1 MKFFFRTFISLQKIR
16 VKHMQPFRTIKTIL
30 ITGFILLFTALIIF
44 LFTLH
49 NFSIYSIAIQLFIAA
64 FTILL
69 ILLYFHFITLEK
81 AYKELHE
88 KSELSQKQ
96 LAEVEK
102 EVEQNRVT
110 ILRSAIDGQ
119 DGERRRLSRELHDS
133 VGQALIAIKLTLE
146 SSTDRSDSQM
156 RATVDVAKKMVD
168 ETIDEVRRVSNA
180 LLPAALDEF
189 GIISALRAR
198 CEEMARIAGMKITF
212 HSEGNLD
219 HLDKKS
225 KTYLYRIAQ
234 EGINNAIK
242 HSHAECLLVNLQR
255 DAQKVELIITDDG
268 KGFTFVPD
276 DTKLHQ
282 GIQNIRER
290 VSILNGSFKIESQ
303 PQQGTRLKISIPY
316 ISNYG
321 KNKDHIG

>member
-1 MKFFFRTFISLQKIR
+1 MT
-16 VKHMQPFRTIKTIL
+16 PFKLARYIL
-30 ITGFILLFTALIIF
+30 LTGFILVFV
-44 LFTLH
+44 
-49 NFSIYSIAIQLFIAA
+49 A
-64 FTILL
+64 FL
-69 ILLYFHFITLEK
+69 ILLTSSINSGIYRSGITLFLIILMTLLVLINFSFIEINKSYTELTEK
-81 AYKELHE
+81 NEALQ
-88 KSELSQKQ
+88 QK
-96 LAEVEK
+96 LEEVEK
-102 EVEQNRVT
+102 EVELNRVT

-146 SSTDRSDSQM
+146 GSTDRSDSQM

-242 HSHAECLLVNLQR
+242 HSHAESLLINLHR
-255 DAQKVELIITDDG
+255 DDQKVELTITDDG
-268 KGFTFVPD
+268 KGFNFVPD
-276 DTKLHQ
+276 ETRLHQ
-282 GIQNIRER
+282 GLQNIRER
-290 VSILNGSFKIESQ
+290 VSILNGSFNLESQ

>member
-1 MKFFFRTFISLQKIR
+1 MKPLISIKVLFIS
-16 VKHMQPFRTIKTIL
+16 
-30 ITGFILLFTALIIF
+30 GFILIFAALIIF
-44 LFTLH
+44 LYSVNGFDF
-49 NFSIYSIAIQLFIAA
+49 FSILIQLFIAL
-64 FTILL
+64 FSILF
-69 ILLYFHFITLEK
+69 ILLYFNFLTMKKSQLE
-81 AYKELHE
+81 LIE
-88 KSELSQKQ
+88 KSVQ
-96 LAEVEK
+96 LQNDLASIENEVK
-102 EVEQNRVT
+102 QNRTT

-146 SSTDRSDSQM
+146 SCTNRSDSQM
-156 RATVDVAKKMVD
+156 RATIDVAKNLVD

-189 GIISALRAR
+189 GIISALRSR
-198 CEEMARIAGMKITF
+198 CEEMAKIAGMRISF

-242 HSHAECLLVNLQR
+242 HSHASSLIVNLHR
-255 DAQKVELIITDDG
+255 SDQKVELTISDDG

-276 DTKLHQ
+276 ESRLHH

-290 VSILNGSFKIESQ
+290 VSLLNGSFTIESI
-303 PQQGTRLKISIPY
+303 PQQGTQLKIIIPY
-316 ISNYG
+316 LSNYG
-321 KNKDHIG
+321 KNKDHLG

>member
-1 MKFFFRTFISLQKIR
+1 MKS
-16 VKHMQPFRTIKTIL
+16 VKTLRIL
-30 ITGFILLFTALIIF
+30 VLTGLLLV
-44 LFTLH
+44 
-49 NFSIYSIAIQLFIAA
+49 IAISVVVFSFLPISDYK
-64 FTILL
+64 TLL
-69 ILLYFHFITLEK
+69 ILSLLIIIATIIILISNQISRTEKVLQHLESENIQMRQKLIELEK
-81 AYKELHE
+81 EE
-88 KSELSQKQ
+88 EI
-96 LAEVEK
+96 
-102 EVEQNRVT
+102 NRVT

-133 VGQALIAIKLTLE
+133 VGQALIAIKLSLE
-146 SSTDRSDSQM
+146 GSIHRSDSQM
-156 RATVDVAKKMVD
+156 RATVDVTKKMVD

-189 GIISALRAR
+189 GIISALRSR

-212 HSEGNLD
+212 SSEGNLD

-242 HSHAECLLVNLQR
+242 HSHAKCLLVNLHR
-255 DAQKVELIITDDG
+255 NDQKVELTIADDG

-276 DTKLHQ
+276 ESRPHQ
-282 GIQNIRER
+282 GLQNIRER
-290 VSILNGSFKIESQ
+290 VSILHGSFTIESK
-303 PQQGTRLKISIPY
+303 PQQGTSLKISIPY

-321 KNKDHIG
+321 KNKDNTG

>member
-1 MKFFFRTFISLQKIR
+1 MKSLKS
-16 VKHMQPFRTIKTIL
+16 IKVLL
-30 ITGFILLFTALIIF
+30 ITGFILIFASLIIF
-44 LFTLH
+44 LYSVKGFNL
-49 NFSIYSIAIQLFIAA
+49 FSIGFQLLIALFLV
-64 FTILL
+64 LL
-69 ILLYFHFITLEK
+69 ILLYFNVQTV
-81 AYKELHE
+81 E
-88 KSELSQKQ
+88 KSQHDLTEKNDSIQNELTNIEN
-96 LAEVEK
+96 EVK
-102 EVEQNRVT
+102 QNRTT

-133 VGQALIAIKLTLE
+133 VGQSLIAIKLTLE
-146 SSTDRSDSQM
+146 GCSNRSDSQM
-156 RATVDVAKKMVD
+156 RATIDVAKNMVD

-198 CEEMARIAGMKITF
+198 CEEMAKIAGMRITF

-242 HSHAECLLVNLQR
+242 HSHAATLIVNLSR
-255 DAQKVELIITDDG
+255 SEHKVELTITDDG
-268 KGFTFVPD
+268 KGFTFVAD
-276 DTKLHQ
+276 ESRLHH

-290 VSILNGSFKIESQ
+290 VSLLNGSFTIESK
-303 PQQGTRLKISIPY
+303 PQQGTRLNISIPY
-316 ISNYG
+316 LSNYG

>member
-1 MKFFFRTFISLQKIR
+1 MKSLKS
-16 VKHMQPFRTIKTIL
+16 IKVLL
-30 ITGFILLFTALIIF
+30 ITGFLLIFAALIIF
-44 LFTLH
+44 LYSVKGFD
-49 NFSIYSIAIQLFIAA
+49 FYSIGIQLFIALL
-64 FTILL
+64 FILL
-69 ILLYFHFITLEK
+69 ILLYFNFQTIERSHRDLI
-81 AYKELHE
+81 E
-88 KSELSQKQ
+88 KSDRIQNELSNI
-96 LAEVEK
+96 EK
-102 EVEQNRVT
+102 EVKQNRT
-110 ILRSAIDGQ
+110 RILRSAIDGQ

-146 SSTDRSDSQM
+146 GCSNRSDSQM
-156 RATVDVAKKMVD
+156 RATIDVAKNMVD

-198 CEEMARIAGMKITF
+198 CEEMAKIAGMRITF

-242 HSHAECLLVNLQR
+242 HSHAANLIVNLLR
-255 DAQKVELIITDDG
+255 CDHKVDLTITDDG

-276 DTKLHQ
+276 ESRLHH

-290 VSILNGSFKIESQ
+290 VSLLNGSFTIESE
-303 PQQGTRLKISIPY
+303 PQQGTRLNISIPY
-316 ISNYG
+316 LSNYG

>member
-1 MKFFFRTFISLQKIR
+1 MKPLISIKVLFIS
-16 VKHMQPFRTIKTIL
+16 
-30 ITGFILLFTALIIF
+30 GFILIFAALIIF
-44 LFTLH
+44 L
-49 NFSIYSIAIQLFIAA
+49 YSVNGFDFFNILIQLFIAL
-64 FTILL
+64 FSILF
-69 ILLYFHFITLEK
+69 ILLYFNFLTMKKSQLE
-81 AYKELHE
+81 LIE
-88 KSELSQKQ
+88 KSVQ
-96 LAEVEK
+96 LQNDLASIENEVK
-102 EVEQNRVT
+102 QNRTT

-146 SSTDRSDSQM
+146 SCTNRSDSQM
-156 RATVDVAKKMVD
+156 RATIDVAKNLVD

-189 GIISALRAR
+189 GIISALRSR
-198 CEEMARIAGMKITF
+198 CEEMAKIAGMRISF

-242 HSHAECLLVNLQR
+242 HSHASSLIVNLHR
-255 DAQKVELIITDDG
+255 SDQKVELTISDDG

-276 DTKLHQ
+276 ESRLHH

-290 VSILNGSFKIESQ
+290 VSLLNGSFTIESI
-303 PQQGTRLKISIPY
+303 PQQGTQLKIIIPY
-316 ISNYG
+316 LSNYG
-321 KNKDHIG
+321 KNKDHLG